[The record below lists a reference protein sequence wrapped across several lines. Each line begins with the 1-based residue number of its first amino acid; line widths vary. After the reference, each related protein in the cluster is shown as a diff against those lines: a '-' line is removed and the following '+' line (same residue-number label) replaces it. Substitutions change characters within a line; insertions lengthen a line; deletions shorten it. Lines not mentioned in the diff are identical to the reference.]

1 MAEVITNI
9 TPACVTTNL
18 NTFDSFLKR
27 QSLSDLIK
35 NQNLTKICKTNHKRK
50 QIREVKLCKLD

>member
-1 MAEVITNI
+1 MGICVCVYTHTTKQKQSESPKMTEVITNI
-9 TPACVTTNL
+9 TLACVTTNL

-35 NQNLTKICKTNHKRK
+35 KSKSN
-50 QIREVKLCKLD
+50 